1 MGQNSKTRAWEL
13 YEKGRQYNNSL
24 VPNQYRLVNTNIEF
38 FAGNQWINV
47 PMTPAMSRLPKP
59 VFNIIKR
66 VASLFVASLTSSG
79 TTIHFEPLSYYDGE
93 NQEEPE
99 NNAAEYATAEV
110 ENLLEKFKFEY
121 KIREALFD
129 GAQTGDY
136 AAHFWWDA
144 DAMPYGGAFGAHRGE
159 IQMELVDG
167 INIMFGN
174 PNDSRVEQQPYI
186 LVIGRDTVEHLRE
199 EAKRHKAKD
208 ADGAFQPD
216 SEYNEQAGSGGKV
229 EITSDD
235 GTGKALYVYLY
246 TKVTTEEVVMDEAT
260 GEPMQE
266 PVLDQDG
273 NQEFQRDAKGKL
285 ILGEDMQPI
294 PRTKDMKHL
303 VTTVHVTK
311 ATRTAVIF
319 EDVDT
324 GLTRYPIAWANWEKQ
339 KNQYHGRALTTGLI
353 PNQIFINSMFAMAMR
368 HLQLLGFPKTVY
380 NADLIGNWSNEIG
393 QAIGVRGL
401 QPGQSISQVAYNL
414 QPADMSNQILTVID
428 RAVSY
433 TKDCMGATDAQL
445 GNVKPDNTSALMVL
459 QSNAEVPLENIRAG
473 LHEWVEDIGAILL
486 DMMGTYYGKRPIV
499 KDRKMQEPVLD
510 ASGNPT
516 IDPMTGMMQMQSV
529 SRRVVEDFDFSQFKH
544 LWLNIRADVG
554 ATSYYSEIAMT
565 QTLDN
570 LRAAGV
576 LDVIQYL
583 ERVPDKLI
591 PKKGELIDELKKS
604 AGQPQQT
611 AGAEMPLQGGPLSED
626 KAVSSLPASVQ
637 HRYETLPSEAKRA
650 LRNAQSMK

>member
-93 NQEEPE
+93 NQKDPE

-144 DAMPYGGAFGAHRGE
+144 DALPYGGAFGAHRGE

-174 PNDSRVEQQPYI
+174 PNDSRVETQPYI
-186 LVIGRDTVEHLRE
+186 LVIGRDTVENLRA
-199 EAKRHKAKD
+199 EAKRHKAKE

-216 SEYNEQAGSGGKV
+216 AEYNEQAGSGGKV

-246 TKVTTEEVVMDEAT
+246 TKVTTEEPVMDENT

-266 PVLDQDG
+266 PVVDKEG
-273 NQEFQRDAKGKL
+273 NPEYQRDAKGNL

-294 PRTKDMKHL
+294 PKTKDMKRM

-324 GLTRYPIAWANWEKQ
+324 GLSRYPIAWANWEKQ

-428 RAVSY
+428 RAISY

-499 KDRKMQEPVLD
+499 KDRMMDEPVIGTD
-510 ASGNPT
+510 GNPA
-516 IDPMTGMMQMQSV
+516 IDPNTGMMQMQRV
-529 SRRVVEDFDFSQFKH
+529 SRRVVEDFDFAQFKH
-544 LWLNIRADVG
+544 LWFNIRADVG

-570 LRAAGV
+570 LRSAGV

-591 PKKGELIDELKKS
+591 PKKGELIDELKK
-604 AGQPQQT
+604 AANQPQQT
-611 AGAEMPLQGGPLSED
+611 AGAELPLQGGTLSED

-637 HRYETLPSEAKRA
+637 QRYSTLPNEAKRA
-650 LRNAQSMK
+650 LRNAQSM

>member
-93 NQEEPE
+93 NQKEPE

-144 DAMPYGGAFGAHRGE
+144 DALPYGGAFGAHRGE

-216 SEYNEQAGSGGKV
+216 AEYNEQAGSGGKL

-246 TKVTTEEVVMDEAT
+246 TKVTTEEPVMDENT

-266 PVLDQDG
+266 PVVDKEG
-273 NQEFQRDAKGKL
+273 NPEYQRDAKGNL

-319 EDVDT
+319 EDVD
-324 GLTRYPIAWANWEKQ
+324 
-339 KNQYHGRALTTGLI
+339 
-353 PNQIFINSMFAMAMR
+353 
-368 HLQLLGFPKTVY
+368 
-380 NADLIGNWSNEIG
+380 
-393 QAIGVRGL
+393 
-401 QPGQSISQVAYNL
+401 
-414 QPADMSNQILTVID
+414 
-428 RAVSY
+428 
-433 TKDCMGATDAQL
+433 
-445 GNVKPDNTSALMVL
+445 
-459 QSNAEVPLENIRAG
+459 
-473 LHEWVEDIGAILL
+473 
-486 DMMGTYYGKRPIV
+486 
-499 KDRKMQEPVLD
+499 RK
-510 ASGNPT
+510 
-516 IDPMTGMMQMQSV
+516 SV
-529 SRRVVEDFDFSQFKH
+529 V
-544 LWLNIRADVG
+544 
-554 ATSYYSEIAMT
+554 
-565 QTLDN
+565 
-570 LRAAGV
+570 
-576 LDVIQYL
+576 
-583 ERVPDKLI
+583 
-591 PKKGELIDELKKS
+591 
-604 AGQPQQT
+604 
-611 AGAEMPLQGGPLSED
+611 
-626 KAVSSLPASVQ
+626 
-637 HRYETLPSEAKRA
+637 
-650 LRNAQSMK
+650 